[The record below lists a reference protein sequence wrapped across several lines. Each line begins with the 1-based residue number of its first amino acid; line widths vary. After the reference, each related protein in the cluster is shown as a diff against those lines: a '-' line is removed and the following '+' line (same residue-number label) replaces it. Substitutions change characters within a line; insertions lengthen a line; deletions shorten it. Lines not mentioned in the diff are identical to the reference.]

1 MLISKKPFF
10 LLDKKNFYIDGKW
23 VGPLKPN
30 DHEVINPSNEEPYAI
45 ISLGT
50 KEDTDAA
57 VKSAKNS
64 FLTWW
69 RTPKEKKLEL
79 LNTILAAENLMLHE
93 YLKRIAEM
101 DLEYV
106 LRDRMGGLIYLDTM
120 EQKKSKDK
128 KPSFGLKKAE

>member
-1 MLISKKPFF
+1 MSP
-10 LLDKKNFYIDGKW
+10 D
-23 VGPLKPN
+23 
-30 DHEVINPSNEEPYAI
+30 
-45 ISLGT
+45 
-50 KEDTDAA
+50 
-57 VKSAKNS
+57 
-64 FLTWW
+64 
-69 RTPKEKKLEL
+69 KKLEL

-106 LRDRMGGLIYLDTM
+106 LRDTMGGLIYLDTM